1 MLKLTASYGKKVP
14 VEGRDFSSKNYH
26 ATVEVEIPEGL
37 DRTELDARIRDTF
50 ELVRTS
56 VETELAD
63 SAGQGSTR
71 PIART
76 RKRPAQPASE
86 KQLSYLRDIAVRQ
99 GMTPADLAATA
110 SEHFG
115 VAAVE
120 HLAREQASQL
130 IDELGGT
137 GGGSQG
143 RGRRAA

>member
-14 VEGRDFSSKNYH
+14 VEGQDYSTKNYH
-26 ATVEVEIPEGL
+26 ATVEVELPEGL
-37 DRTELDARIRDTF
+37 DRPELDARIHQTF

-63 SAGQGSTR
+63 APSQGTAH
-71 PIART
+71 PFPKT
-76 RKRPAQPASE
+76 RKRNGQPASE

-99 GMTPADLAATA
+99 GMTPADLAADV
-110 SEHFG
+110 SQRFG
-115 VAAVE
+115 VDAIE

-137 GGGSQG
+137 GNGNQS